1 MPFFRKTEMVSQCF
15 CYMSFNLINAQ
26 NLGAELLN
34 SHAAWHFL
42 TNLQSKPPG
51 PAVLFFLS
59 LADFK

>member
-1 MPFFRKTEMVSQCF
+1 MVSQCF
-15 CYMSFNLINAQ
+15 CFMSFNLINAQ